1 MRIGFAYNPT
11 DPEARDVLAR
21 GVAWCRAHG
30 AETWDS
36 AAEDRDAIAAMCE
49 GTDLVCVL
57 GGDGTFLRT
66 AGAIGGRGVP
76 ALGVNLG
83 RVGFLAKVEP
93 DGLERALDQV
103 AAGDFAVDERFES
116 RPPWSAPTERAK
128 PTRA

>member
-1 MRIGFAYNPT
+1 M
-11 DPEARDVLAR
+11 
-21 GVAWCRAHG
+21 AWCQAHG

-49 GTDLVCVL
+49 GSDLVCVL

-66 AGAIGGRGVP
+66 PGRSVAAAP